1 MPIVSQTG
9 VSKTMAVVSQTMTI
23 VSQTMSIV
31 SQTGV
36 SVSVV
41 RISLSISLSL
51 RLSLSL
57 PLVQSVYGLE
67 RVSTRV
73 ELADSVSGSEVTQT
87 MDVVET
93 KTNCVSDDD
102 TGFSIGTPL
111 AKTLGRPGHKGSGDS
126 WMESNTGSVSVSV
139 ERSSQVSVSVVRI
152 SLGFSTSLADNVYSS
167 HQRTAAIAGG
177 IQTQCPCSGPG
188 GGYTSGTYQGIGMH
202 CGGNK
207 DASVSLSLRGGQGGN
222 SQAGGNQ

>member
-1 MPIVSQTG
+1 MSVSMTI

-31 SQTGV
+31 SQTV

-51 RLSLSL
+51 
-57 PLVQSVYGLE
+57 PLVQSVDGLE
-67 RVSTRV
+67 RVSSRV
-73 ELADSVSGSEVTQT
+73 ELADSVSVSEMPQT

-102 TGFSIGTPL
+102 TNTGFSIGAPL
-111 AKTLGRPGHKGSGDS
+111 AKTLRRPSHKGSGDS

-139 ERSSQVSVSVVRI
+139 ERSSQVSVSVERV
-152 SLGFSTSLADNVYSS
+152 SLSFSLPLVDEVDSS
-167 HQRTAAIAGG
+167 QRTAAIAGG
-177 IQTQCPCSGPG
+177 IQTQCPCSGPCW
-188 GGYTSGTYQGIGMH
+188 GYTSGPYQGIGVH
-202 CGGNK
+202 SR
-207 DASVSLSLRGGQGGN
+207 DYS
-222 SQAGGNQ
+222 

>member
-1 MPIVSQTG
+1 MTIVSKTMTI
-9 VSKTMAVVSQTMTI
+9 VSKTMAVVSQTMT
-23 VSQTMSIV
+23 IV

-57 PLVQSVYGLE
+57 PLVQSVDGLE
-67 RVSTRV
+67 RVSSRV
-73 ELADSVSGSEVTQT
+73 ELADSVSVSEVPQT

-93 KTNCVSDDD
+93 KTNSVSDHDS
-102 TGFSIGTPL
+102 GFSIGAPL
-111 AKTLGRPGHKGSGDS
+111 APEALRRPGHKGSGDT

-139 ERSSQVSVSVVRI
+139 EGSSQVSVSVVRI
-152 SLGFSTSLADNVYSS
+152 SLGFSTSLANDVDSS

-177 IQTQCPCSGPG
+177 I
-188 GGYTSGTYQGIGMH
+188 
-202 CGGNK
+202 
-207 DASVSLSLRGGQGGN
+207 
-222 SQAGGNQ
+222 

>member
-23 VSQTMSIV
+23 VSQTMPIV

-57 PLVQSVYGLE
+57 PLVQSVDGLE
-67 RVSTRV
+67 GVSTRV
-73 ELADSVSGSEVTQT
+73 ELADTVSGSEVTQT
-87 MDVVET
+87 VDVVET

-111 AKTLGRPGHKGSGDS
+111 APEALRRPGHK
-126 WMESNTGSVSVSV
+126 
-139 ERSSQVSVSVVRI
+139 
-152 SLGFSTSLADNVYSS
+152 
-167 HQRTAAIAGG
+167 
-177 IQTQCPCSGPG
+177 
-188 GGYTSGTYQGIGMH
+188 
-202 CGGNK
+202 
-207 DASVSLSLRGGQGGN
+207 
-222 SQAGGNQ
+222 

>member
-1 MPIVSQTG
+1 
-9 VSKTMAVVSQTMTI
+9 MAVVSQTMTI

-51 RLSLSL
+51 RLT
-57 PLVQSVYGLE
+57 LVQSVYGLE

-111 AKTLGRPGHKGSGDS
+111 AKTLGRPGHKGSGD
-126 WMESNTGSVSVSV
+126 
-139 ERSSQVSVSVVRI
+139 
-152 SLGFSTSLADNVYSS
+152 
-167 HQRTAAIAGG
+167 AG
-177 IQTQCPCSGPG
+177 
-188 GGYTSGTYQGIGMH
+188 M
-202 CGGNK
+202 
-207 DASVSLSLRGGQGGN
+207 
-222 SQAGGNQ
+222 

>member
-1 MPIVSQTG
+1 
-9 VSKTMAVVSQTMTI
+9 MTI

-41 RISLSISLSL
+41 RISLSISLS
-51 RLSLSL
+51 LSLSL

-111 AKTLGRPGHKGSGDS
+111 AKTLGRPGHKGSGD
-126 WMESNTGSVSVSV
+126 
-139 ERSSQVSVSVVRI
+139 
-152 SLGFSTSLADNVYSS
+152 
-167 HQRTAAIAGG
+167 AG
-177 IQTQCPCSGPG
+177 
-188 GGYTSGTYQGIGMH
+188 M
-202 CGGNK
+202 
-207 DASVSLSLRGGQGGN
+207 
-222 SQAGGNQ
+222 

>member
-1 MPIVSQTG
+1 MTIVSKTMTI
-9 VSKTMAVVSQTMTI
+9 VSKTMAVVSQTMT
-23 VSQTMSIV
+23 IV

-41 RISLSISLSL
+41 RISLSISLSF

-57 PLVQSVYGLE
+57 PLVQSVDGLE
-67 RVSTRV
+67 RVSSRV
-73 ELADSVSGSEVTQT
+73 ELADSVSVSEVPQT
-87 MDVVET
+87 MDIVET
-93 KTNCVSDDD
+93 KTNSVSNHD

-111 AKTLGRPGHKGSGDS
+111 APEALRRPGHKGSGDS
-126 WMESNTGSVSVSV
+126 WMESNTKSVSVSV

-152 SLGFSTSLADNVYSS
+152 SLGFSTSLADNVDSS

-177 IQTQCPCSGPG
+177 IQTQSPCSGPCG
-188 GGYTSGTYQGIGMH
+188 RYTSGTYQGIGVH
-202 CGGNK
+202 GGDYK
-207 DASVSLSLRGGQGGN
+207 VPSISLSFRGGQGGN

>member
-23 VSQTMSIV
+23 VSQTMPVV

-57 PLVQSVYGLE
+57 PLVQSVDSLE

-102 TGFSIGTPL
+102 TGFSIGAPL
-111 AKTLGRPGHKGSGDS
+111 AETLGRPGHKGSGDS

-152 SLGFSTSLADNVYSS
+152 SLGFSTSLANNVDSS

-177 IQTQCPCSGPG
+177 IQTQSPCSGPCR
-188 GGYTSGTYQGIGMH
+188 GYTTGAYQGIGVH

-207 DASVSLSLRGGQGGN
+207 DASLSLSLRGGQGGN
-222 SQAGGNQ
+222 S

>member
-1 MPIVSQTG
+1 MTIVTKTMTI

-23 VSQTMSIV
+23 VSQTGV
-31 SQTGV
+31 TV
-36 SVSVV
+36 SVI
-41 RISLSISLSL
+41 RISLSISLSF

-57 PLVQSVYGLE
+57 PLVQSVDGLE
-67 RVSTRV
+67 RVSSRV
-73 ELADSVSGSEVTQT
+73 ELADSVSVSEVPQT

-93 KTNCVSDDD
+93 KTNSVSDHD
-102 TGFSIGTPL
+102 TGFSIGAPL
-111 AKTLGRPGHKGSGDS
+111 AKTLRRPGHKGSGDT

-152 SLGFSTSLADNVYSS
+152 SLGFSTSLADNVDSS

-177 IQTQCPCSGPG
+177 IQTQSPCSGPG
-188 GGYTSGTYQGIGMH
+188 GGYTTGTYQGIGVN

-207 DASVSLSLRGGQGGN
+207 DTSVSLSLRGGQGGN